1 MGPDLQPPVRRTT
14 SRRRVGGWLAALA
27 LSLGS
32 TVAWADGRS
41 ASPPWVI
48 GNGQPDA
55 GLYMPREVQQA
66 YASGTRSPDGR
77 PGPNYWQNHA
87 EHRIRISVTP
97 PSRRVQAEQEIV
109 YTNHSPDPLDRLV
122 FRLYM
127 NAHHPSA
134 MREKTVDAR
143 FLTDGL
149 TVEQFSIDGKAVAWD
164 NPADPLAYYNAPG
177 STVHAVTLATP
188 IPPKGSV
195 RIGMRWR
202 YDLVADKGWKEG
214 AIDETSYFLAYFF
227 PRVTNYS
234 DYGGWDFAPFTLGRE
249 FNNDFADFSVEVDV
263 PRDFVVWATG
273 MLQNPAEVLQ
283 PAVQRQLQASFES
296 DEVVTLA
303 QAADAKAGRVT
314 ARAERL
320 VWKWRAKNVPD
331 FAIALS
337 NHYRWD
343 AASTVVD
350 PASGRRA
357 SVQAAYPDSAT
368 DFKPAVSMAQ
378 QTLKFASTV
387 YPGVPYPY
395 PKTTVVVGSADE
407 EYPMMVNDGSNIG
420 TYYAKALPQ
429 DAFTGFVAA
438 HEILHSWF
446 PFYMGINEQRYPFM
460 DEGWTTAF
468 EYLRNR
474 EVMGV
479 TVADTLFKAFRAA
492 PLSLPLSGMDLP
504 IITPHD
510 SLFGQSAVFGF
521 NAYGK
526 AALGYLALKDLMG
539 DAAFRTALHT
549 FMARWNGKRP
559 LPWDMFNS
567 FNDAGAGNHTW
578 FFRNWFFSHNHID
591 LALEGVRS
599 DGGTQTVA
607 VRNPGGM
614 AIPFDLVL
622 AYTDGSSERVHLT
635 PAVWQADG
643 RRTELRIAG
652 GKALRSVTLDTG
664 IFVDAKPTDNAW
676 SANQAG
682 TR

>member
-1 MGPDLQPPVRRTT
+1 MRTVLNFMVCGAL
-14 SRRRVGGWLAALA
+14 SAALVFPMA
-27 LSLGS
+27 ARAES
-32 TVAWADGRS
+32 ADGR
-41 ASPPWVI
+41 ADDPPWVI
-48 GNGQPDA
+48 ANGQPDA

-66 YASGTRSPDGR
+66 YAKGTRSPDGR

-87 EHRIRISVTP
+87 EHRIRVSLNP
-97 PSRRVQAEQEIV
+97 PNRRVQCEQEIV
-109 YTNHSPDPLDRLV
+109 YTNHSPEPLTRLV

-127 NAHHPSA
+127 NAHQPEA
-134 MREKTVDAR
+134 IRDQPGYAK
-143 FLTDGL
+143 FLTDGI
-149 TVEQFSIDGKAVAWD
+149 TVEDFSIDGQTLAWND
-164 NPADPLAYYNAPG
+164 PANALAFFNYRG
-177 STVHAVTLATP
+177 STIHAMQLATP

-195 RIGMRWR
+195 RIRMRWH

-214 AIDETSYFLAYFF
+214 AIDETTYFLAYFF

-234 DYGGWDFAPFTLGRE
+234 DYNGWDMSPFSMGRE
-249 FNNDFADFSVEVDV
+249 FNNDFADFRVEVEA
-263 PRDFVVWATG
+263 PRDYVVWATG
-273 MLQNPAEVLQ
+273 TLQNPAEVLQ
-283 PAVQRQLQASFES
+283 PAVQRQLEASFSS

-303 QAADAKAGRVT
+303 QTADAKAGKVT
-314 ARAERL
+314 ARGERL
-320 VWKWRAKNVPD
+320 VWKWQAEHVPD

-357 SVQAAYPDSAT
+357 SVQAAYADSAT

-395 PKTTVVVGSADE
+395 PKTTIVLGSADE
-407 EYPMMVNDGSNIG
+407 EYPMMVNDGSNVG
-420 TYYAKALPQ
+420 SYYAKALPEN
-429 DAFTGFVAA
+429 AYTGFVAA

-446 PFYMGINEQRYPFM
+446 PFYMGINEKRYPFM

-474 EVMGV
+474 EVLGV
-479 TVADTLFKAFRAA
+479 PTADKLFKDFRVA
-492 PLSLPLSGMDLP
+492 PLVEPTSGYELP

-510 SLFGQSAVFGF
+510 SLWALSPMFGL
-521 NAYGK
+521 NHYGK

-567 FNDAGAGNHTW
+567 FNDAGVGNHTW
-578 FFRNWFFSHNHID
+578 FFQNWFFSYNYMD
-591 LALEGVRS
+591 LALDGVRS
-599 DGGTQTVA
+599 KGGVQTVA

-614 AIPFDLVL
+614 AIPFDVVL
-622 AYTDGSSERVHLT
+622 TFADGTTERVHRT
-635 PAVWQADG
+635 PAVWRLDG
-643 RRTELRIAG
+643 RRTEVRLPAG
-652 GKALRSVTLDTG
+652 RALKSVSLDTG
-664 IFVDAKPTDNAW
+664 IFLDANPGDNILA
-676 SANQAG
+676 ADKAG

>member
-1 MGPDLQPPVRRTT
+1 MRTFL
-14 SRRRVGGWLAALA
+14 VLA
-27 LSLGS
+27 LGALVLPMAPG
-32 TVAWADGRS
+32 AAPADGR
-41 ASPPWVI
+41 ADAPPWVI
-48 GNGQPDA
+48 SNGQPDG

-66 YASGTRSPDGR
+66 YAKGTRSPDGK
-77 PGPNYWQNHA
+77 PGPKYWQNHA
-87 EHRIRISVTP
+87 EHRIRISVSP
-97 PSRRVQAEQEIV
+97 PSRRVQGEQEIV
-109 YTNHSPDPLDRLV
+109 YTNHSPEPLDRLV

-127 NAHHPSA
+127 NAHHPAA
-134 MREKTVDAR
+134 MREKSVDTK
-143 FLTDGL
+143 FLTQGI
-149 TVEQFSIDGKAVAWD
+149 TVEQFSIDGKTLAWD
-164 NPADPLAYYNAPG
+164 NPADPQAEYNTPG
-177 STVHAVTLATP
+177 STVHALTLAAP

-195 RIGMRWR
+195 RIRMRWS

-227 PRVTNYS
+227 PRVTHYS
-234 DYGGWDFAPFTLGRE
+234 DYGGWDYAPFTLGRE

-263 PRDFVVWATG
+263 PRDYVVWATG
-273 MLQNPAEVLQ
+273 TLQNPAEVLQ
-283 PAVQRQLQASFES
+283 PQVQRQLQASFTS

-303 QAADAKAGRVT
+303 QAADARAGKVT

-320 VWKWRAKNVPD
+320 VWKWQAEHVPD

-350 PASGRRA
+350 TTSGRRA
-357 SVQAAYPDSAT
+357 SVQAAYPDNAT

-395 PKTTVVVGSADE
+395 PKTTIVLGSADE
-407 EYPMMVNDGSNIG
+407 EYPMMVNDGSNVG
-420 TYYAKALPQ
+420 TYYAKAMAEN
-429 DAFTGFVAA
+429 AFTGFVAA

-446 PFYMGINEQRYPFM
+446 PFYMGINEKRYPFM
-460 DEGWTTAF
+460 EEGWTTTF

-479 TVADTLFKAFRAA
+479 TIADTLFTAFRSS
-492 PLSLPLSGMDLP
+492 PLALPLSSMDLP

-510 SLFGQSAVFGF
+510 ALWGQSAVFGF
-521 NAYGK
+521 NQYGK
-526 AALGYLALKDLMG
+526 AALGYLALRDLLG

-567 FNDAGAGNHTW
+567 FNDAGVGNHTW
-578 FFRNWFFSHNHID
+578 FFRIWFFSHNHMD
-591 LALEGVRS
+591 LALEGVRNEGS
-599 DGGTQTVA
+599 VVTVA

-643 RRTELRIAG
+643 RRAEVRIAG
-652 GKALRSVTLDTG
+652 GKALRSVSLDTG
-664 IFVDAKPTDNAW
+664 IYVDANPGDNAC
-676 SANQAG
+676 AADKAG
-682 TR
+682 AR

>member
-1 MGPDLQPPVRRTT
+1 MRMVLNFMVCGAL
-14 SRRRVGGWLAALA
+14 SAALVLPIA
-27 LSLGS
+27 VHAES
-32 TVAWADGRS
+32 ADGR
-41 ASPPWVI
+41 AAAPPWVI
-48 GNGQPDA
+48 TNGQPDA
-55 GLYMPREVQQA
+55 GLYMPREVRQA
-66 YASGTRSPDGR
+66 YAKGTRSPDGR

-87 EHRIRISVTP
+87 EHRIRISLNP
-97 PSRRVQAEQEIV
+97 PSRRVQGEQEIV
-109 YTNHSPDPLDRLV
+109 YTNHGPDPLTSLV

-134 MREKTVDAR
+134 MREKPVDAR
-143 FLTDGL
+143 FLTQGL
-149 TVEQFSIDGKAVAWD
+149 SVEQFSIDGKTLAWD
-164 NPADPLAYYNAPG
+164 NPADPLAYHNVPG
-177 STVHAVTLATP
+177 STVHAVTLAAP

-195 RIGMRWR
+195 RIGMRWH

-234 DYGGWDFAPFTLGRE
+234 DYGGWDYAPFTLGRE
-249 FNNDFADFSVEVDV
+249 FNNDFADFSVAVDV

-273 MLQNPAEVLQ
+273 TLQNPAEVLQ
-283 PAVQRQLQASFES
+283 PAVQHQLQASFSS

-303 QAADAKAGRVT
+303 QAADAKAGKVT
-314 ARAERL
+314 ARGERL
-320 VWKWRAKNVPD
+320 IWKWQAEHVPD

-357 SVQAAYPDSAT
+357 SVQAAYPDSAS
-368 DFKPAVSMAQ
+368 DFRPMVSSAQ

-395 PKTTVVVGSADE
+395 PKTTIVLGSADE
-407 EYPMMVNDGSNIG
+407 EYPMMVNDGSNVG

-429 DAFTGFVAA
+429 NAYTGFVAA

-446 PFYMGINEQRYPFM
+446 PFYMGINEKRYPFM

-474 EVMGV
+474 EVLGV
-479 TVADTLFKAFRAA
+479 PTADKLFKDFRVA
-492 PLSLPLSGMDLP
+492 PLVEPTSGYELP

-510 SLFGQSAVFGF
+510 SLWALSPMFGL
-521 NAYGK
+521 NHYGK

-539 DAAFRTALHT
+539 DAAFRTALHN

-567 FNDAGAGNHTW
+567 FNDAGVGNHTW
-578 FFRNWFFSHNHID
+578 FFQNWFFSYNYMD
-591 LALEGVRS
+591 LALDGVRS
-599 DGGTQTVA
+599 KGGVQTVA

-614 AIPFDLVL
+614 AIPFDVVL
-622 AYTDGSSERVHLT
+622 TFADGTTERVHRT
-635 PAVWQADG
+635 PAVWRLDG
-643 RRTELRIAG
+643 RRTEVRLPAG
-652 GKALRSVTLDTG
+652 RALKSVSLDTG
-664 IFVDAKPTDNAW
+664 IFLDANPGDNILA
-676 SANQAG
+676 ADKAG